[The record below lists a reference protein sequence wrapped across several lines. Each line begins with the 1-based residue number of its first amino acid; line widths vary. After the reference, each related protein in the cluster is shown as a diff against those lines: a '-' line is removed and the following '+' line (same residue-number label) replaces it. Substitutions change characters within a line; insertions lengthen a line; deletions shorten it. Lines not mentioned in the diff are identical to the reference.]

1 MSDIFENDRNLRR
14 TVTFN
19 AGEYLFRQ
27 DEMTQDLFILKSG
40 SVRIYKTEG
49 GVEIDLDMVGAGN
62 VVGEIASID
71 GGSRTASGVACEKC
85 EAIVIP
91 AQEFKGILTS
101 IPEWFRKI
109 ALILVQRLREVD
121 SRISRSI
128 EGERT
133 NHIAAILSLLAFTD
147 LCESCPEGFV
157 LDRKTVEYQ
166 IVDLLNIP
174 LGEITEALELL
185 HRQNFLRLDRAGIIL
200 SSREVLDP
208 VAEKVFQSTTELPVT

>member
-1 MSDIFENDRNLRR
+1 MPDADKKEVSRR
-14 TVTFN
+14 IVTFN
-19 AGEYLFRQ
+19 PGEYLFHQ
-27 DEMTQDLFILKSG
+27 NELTQDLFILKCG

-49 GVEIDLDMVGAGN
+49 EVEIDLDIVGAGN

-71 GGSRTASGVACEKC
+71 GGTRTATGVACEKC

-91 AQEFKGILTS
+91 AEEFQLILTS

-133 NHIAAILSLLAFTD
+133 NHIAAVLSLLAYTD
-147 LCESCPEGFV
+147 LCASCAEGFT
-157 LDRKTVEYQ
+157 LDRKNVEYQ
-166 IVDLLNIP
+166 IVDLLNVP
-174 LGEITEALELL
+174 LGEITTTLERL
-185 HRQNFLRLDRAGIIL
+185 HKQNYIRLDRSSIIL

-208 VAEKVFQSTTELPVT
+208 LAEKVFQTTTELPVT

>member
-1 MSDIFENDRNLRR
+1 MEDILENDRRR
-14 TVTFN
+14 IVTFN
-19 AGEYLFRQ
+19 PGEYLFHQ

-71 GGSRTASGVACEKC
+71 GGCRTASGVACEKC

-91 AQEFKGILTS
+91 AAEFKCILTS

-133 NHIAAILSLLAFTD
+133 NHIAAILSLFAFTD
-147 LCESCPEGFV
+147 LCESTAEGFV
-157 LDRKTVEYQ
+157 LDRKITEYQ

-174 LGEITEALELL
+174 LGEITASLERL
-185 HRQNFLRLDRAGIIL
+185 HRQGFLRLDRAGIIL
-200 SSREVLDP
+200 SSREALDP
-208 VAEKVFQSTTELPVT
+208 LTEKVFQSTTELPVT